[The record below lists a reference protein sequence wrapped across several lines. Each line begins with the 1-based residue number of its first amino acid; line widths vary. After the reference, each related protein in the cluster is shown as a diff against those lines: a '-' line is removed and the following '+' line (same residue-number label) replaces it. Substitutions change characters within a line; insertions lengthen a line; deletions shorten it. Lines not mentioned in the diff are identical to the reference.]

1 MTLVVARAINAFVQV
16 ATTVLL
22 ARLLTPHD
30 YGLVGIVTA
39 MMAFAP
45 LLVDLGTTDASVQKG
60 HTTRGEISALFW
72 LNMAI
77 GGVCTL
83 IFAAASGPIAALFG
97 EPDIAGIALVSSLTF
112 ILTAVTIQHYAL
124 MRRAMDFR
132 TLAINDTV
140 ANVLSSIVAI
150 AMAFTSWGYW
160 ALVAKP
166 LFTLAFTA
174 IGAWMNCPWLPG
186 RPQFT
191 AEVKS
196 LVRFGLGVTGFTVS
210 DSIVRSAD
218 RIAIGYF
225 YGPGPAGYYQN
236 AFLLYGNVLS
246 ILTESLHNVAVASL
260 SKLRGNLDDLKR
272 SWSAALSTVSFV
284 SAGVFAGL
292 AVTGQDFVVLL
303 LGEKWSETGPLLCL
317 FAIRGIAQATERS
330 LGWLHVVAGRSDR
343 WAKWGLVSAAWQILA
358 LIAGLPFGPLGI
370 AVSYAVV
377 TYGLSVPALA
387 YSGSPLGIG
396 AKDVLAA
403 AGPQTIAGLCA
414 TAVGLAV
421 QHFFFAEFTIWARF
435 LLSGLV
441 CMSTYLLVAVGIFRV
456 TGPLKLAFS
465 MLGDLGFRQS
475 PKIP

>member
-1 MTLVVARAINAFVQV
+1 MTLVAARAINAIVQV
-16 ATTVLL
+16 GTTILL
-22 ARLLTPHD
+22 ARLLSPHD
-30 YGLVGIVTA
+30 YGLVGVVTA
-39 MMAFAP
+39 MVAFAP
-45 LLVDLGTTDASVQKG
+45 LLVDLGTTDASVQKA

-72 LNMAI
+72 LNIAI

-83 IFAAASGPIAALFG
+83 IFAAASGLIARLFG
-97 EPDIAGIALVSSLTF
+97 EPDMADIALVSSLTF
-112 ILTAVTIQHYAL
+112 ILTAMTIQHYAL
-124 MRRAMDFR
+124 LRRAMDFR
-132 TLAINDTV
+132 VLAINDTV
-140 ANVLSSIVAI
+140 ANLLSSIVAI

-174 IGAWMNCPWLPG
+174 IGAWISCPWLPG
-186 RPQFT
+186 RPRFT
-191 AEVKS
+191 EGVKS

-218 RIAIGYF
+218 RVAIGYF

-236 AFLLYGNVLS
+236 AFLLYGNVLG

-260 SKLRGNLDDLKR
+260 SKLRDNLEDLKR

-292 AVTGQDFVVLL
+292 AVTGQDFVVML
-303 LGEKWSETGPLLCL
+303 LGEKWAETGPLLCL

-343 WAKWGLVSAAWQILA
+343 WAKWGLVSAAFQILA
-358 LIAGLPFGPLGI
+358 LVVGLPFGPLGVAI
-370 AVSYAVV
+370 AYAIV
-377 TYGLSVPALA
+377 TYGLCVPALA
-387 YSGSPLGIG
+387 YSGRPLGIG

-403 AGPQTIAGLCA
+403 AGPQTVAGLCA
-414 TAVGLAV
+414 TAVGLGV
-421 QHFFFAEFTIWARF
+421 QHAFFGEFPIWARF
-435 LLSGLV
+435 LLSGSICV
-441 CMSTYLLVAVGIFRV
+441 ATYLVVAVGIFRV
-456 TGPLKLAFS
+456 VGPFKLAFS
-465 MLGDLGFRQS
+465 MLRDIGLRQS